1 MEATALSAAK
11 QNIRQLKKQKA
22 EILTSTRD
30 RKLLKKLQRKVKLL
44 KRQSRELA
52 QEKKIAAAKIAA
64 ETAAKEAAEK
74 AAAAAAKTAEAAAG

>member
-11 QNIRQLKKQKA
+11 QSIRQLKKHKA
-22 EILTSTRD
+22 EILASTRD
-30 RKLLKKLQRKVKLL
+30 RKQLKKLQRKVKLL